1 MPKSNED
8 KLVEIKQHSFELYNK
23 VKFGDI
29 SVQDAYNQ
37 MGRELI
43 KVKEFKGE
51 GTKGKNKIG
60 LKAEFDRLHKMYK
73 PSLADYLKV
82 IKDLFP
88 FTFKR
93 DLKVWTEIED
103 LLIDKE
109 K

>member
-1 MPKSNED
+1 MPKSNKE
-8 KLVEIKQHSFELYNK
+8 KLIEIKQHSFELYNK
-23 VKFGDI
+23 VQFGDI

-60 LKAEFDRLHKMYK
+60 LKAEFERLHKMYK
-73 PSLADYLKV
+73 PSLTDYLIV
-82 IKDLFP
+82 LRDLFP

-93 DLKVWTEIED
+93 DIKD
-103 LLIDKE
+103 YSDKE
-109 K
+109 E

>member
-43 KVKEFKGE
+43 KVTEFKGE

-60 LKAEFDRLHKMYK
+60 LKTEFERLQKMYK
-73 PSLADYLKV
+73 PTMQEYMEE
-82 IKDLFP
+82 IKRLFP

-93 DLKVWTEIED
+93 DIKD
-103 LLIDKE
+103 FIDKE

>member
-60 LKAEFDRLHKMYK
+60 LKAEFDRLQKMYK
-73 PSLADYLKV
+73 PTLKQYLDV
-82 IKDLFP
+82 IKQMFP
-88 FTFKR
+88 FTFDR
-93 DLKVWTEIED
+93 DIED
-103 LLIDKE
+103 YLK

>member
-43 KVKEFKGE
+43 NVTEFKGE

-60 LKAEFDRLHKMYK
+60 LKAEFERLQKMYK
-73 PSLADYLKV
+73 PSLANYLDELKQ
-82 IKDLFP
+82 LFP
-88 FTFKR
+88 FTFER
-93 DLKVWTEIED
+93 DIND
-103 LLIDKE
+103 YSDKDNSE
-109 K
+109 

>member
-73 PSLADYLKV
+73 PTLKQYLDV
-82 IKDLFP
+82 IKQMFP
-88 FTFKR
+88 FTFDR
-93 DLKVWTEIED
+93 DIED
-103 LLIDKE
+103 YLK

>member
-51 GTKGKNKIG
+51 EIG
-60 LKAEFDRLHKMYK
+60 RAH
-73 PSLADYLKV
+73 V
-82 IKDLFP
+82 
-88 FTFKR
+88 
-93 DLKVWTEIED
+93 
-103 LLIDKE
+103 
-109 K
+109 

>member
-8 KLVEIKQHSFELYNK
+8 KLIEIKQHSFELYNK
-23 VKFGDI
+23 VKFKDI

-51 GTKGKNKIG
+51 GTKGMNKIG
-60 LKAEFDRLHKMYK
+60 LKAEFERLQKMYK
-73 PSLADYLKV
+73 PSLEEYLKV
-82 IKDLFP
+82 LKDLFP
-88 FTFKR
+88 FTFNR
-93 DLKVWTEIED
+93 DIKD
-103 LLIDKE
+103 YSDKE